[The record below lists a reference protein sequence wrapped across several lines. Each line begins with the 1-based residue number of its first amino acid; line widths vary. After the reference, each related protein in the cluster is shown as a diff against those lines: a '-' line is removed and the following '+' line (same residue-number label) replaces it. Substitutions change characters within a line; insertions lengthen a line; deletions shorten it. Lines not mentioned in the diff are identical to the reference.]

1 MAEHEAGLRAFVT
14 RKAYELLSCVS
25 IKQRVYQRYPPQV
38 LYNAACYAR
47 RKGIQPTAKVIVNT
61 IDYDYEGK

>member
-1 MAEHEAGLRAFVT
+1 M
-14 RKAYELLSCVS
+14 LSCVS